1 MKILV
6 HYVDFSTRWDE
17 WIYVTRDE
25 TVYTPKDVARLKRSL
40 MLFQEDCCKKSLFG
54 SPDFNIDYII
64 GKIENGM
71 SVCECVIN
79 NVFTMMLHQH

>member
-40 MLFQEDCCKKSLFG
+40 MLFQEDCCKKSLEVQ
-54 SPDFNIDYII
+54 ILILII
-64 GKIENGM
+64 LLVKLKM
-71 SVCECVIN
+71 ECQYV
-79 NVFTMMLHQH
+79 NVL